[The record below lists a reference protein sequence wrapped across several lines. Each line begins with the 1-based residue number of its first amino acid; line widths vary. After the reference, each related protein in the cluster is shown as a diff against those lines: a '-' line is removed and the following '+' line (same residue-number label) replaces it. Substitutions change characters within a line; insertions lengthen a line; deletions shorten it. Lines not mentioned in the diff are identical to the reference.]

1 LPKNAPTG
9 IFLVRFGLLVRY
21 IGSPVFF
28 PTMKQLLFSLALL
41 GSVASAQE
49 YLEIAAPTSQDDEL
63 LAVHQALTA
72 LEAHDARKADLVK
85 LRYFAGLSFD
95 EAAEILSIAVPTAK
109 RDWTYAR
116 AWLFQKIKLMREE
129 AS

>member
-1 LPKNAPTG
+1 
-9 IFLVRFGLLVRY
+9 
-21 IGSPVFF
+21 
-28 PTMKQLLFSLALL
+28 MKQLLFSLALL